1 MKKLTFILISV
12 ITLTVGFTSCKTEEP
27 GENSNEWKIDAK
39 VENGANYN
47 ATVDSVYAILSNET
61 ELAGKAKYEN
71 GGFKMNLMAVAPEN
85 LSTISEDMPDGI
97 TVSDKT
103 AKITLIQLL
112 YGIKNGNLVGLF
124 LFTKYSQSD
133 FMEEDADLDDG
144 GVAMYIYANKNVKIT
159 GVDTETDTY
168 DSQTYTYTTTYNL
181 TLKAGWNRVVINV
194 LENSEFYTKSEI
206 VNLSN
211 SNGYK
216 WIFVPTNTQIPR
228 VNIRIM

>member
-133 FMEEDADLDDG
+133 FMKEDADLDDG

-159 GVDTETDTY
+159 GIDTEIDTY

-211 SNGYK
+211 SSGYK